1 MKQGGLSVLNDFF
14 GMILEYA
21 GLYFKIYWRVLNGC
35 SVNNSILSITQ
46 TADHLNPIIVGFRRK
61 SVNVVQFGGKHF
73 YIDQSQFLKMH

>member
-61 SVNVVQFGGKHF
+61 SVNVVFAD
-73 YIDQSQFLKMH
+73 IQFLRSAEF